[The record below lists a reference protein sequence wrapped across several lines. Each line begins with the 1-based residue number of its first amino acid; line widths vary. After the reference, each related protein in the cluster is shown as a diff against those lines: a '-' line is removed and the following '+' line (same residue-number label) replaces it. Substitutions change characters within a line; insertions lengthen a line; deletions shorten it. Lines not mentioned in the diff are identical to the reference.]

1 MKRYPKKLRW
11 FRELWRSLIQDKRN
25 VSSNFWVLLSIKV
38 SLCEWLQSF
47 GQSEVKIIK
56 WPFYKVLQSNDKRF
70 VQSLLWNQTI
80 RDLLI
85 IWCLQDC
92 LTQRKIL
99 RTNWVWVLCRYLK
112 HKSRYAFRSTL
123 QTVHWNF
130 VKHYISCRL
139 YFNFQLSTQFVIRCW
154 QNKFW

>member
-11 FRELWRSLIQDKRN
+11 FWELWRSLIQDKRN
-25 VSSNFWVLLSIKV
+25 VSSNFWILLSIKV

-80 RDLLI
+80 RDLFNHLMFARLSDTKKNFEDKLSLSFVLI
-85 IWCLQDC
+85 FKTLVI
-92 LTQRKIL
+92 KI
-99 RTNWVWVLCRYLK
+99 CISEPIIDSILK
-112 HKSRYAFRSTL
+112 FCKASKSRML
-123 QTVHWNF
+123 H
-130 VKHYISCRL
+130 
-139 YFNFQLSTQFVIRCW
+139 
-154 QNKFW
+154 